1 MGFAHYRY
9 KSFFL
14 FGFRGIRFVVLGLIK
29 ECFSDISWSLF
40 EDLIIK
46 RLEKF
51 FMNMFSIHLIKI
63 SIWIINEINLL

>member
-14 FGFRGIRFVVLGLIK
+14 FGFGGIRFVVLGLIK

-51 FMNMFSIHLIKI
+51 FMNMFSIHLIK
-63 SIWIINEINLL
+63 N